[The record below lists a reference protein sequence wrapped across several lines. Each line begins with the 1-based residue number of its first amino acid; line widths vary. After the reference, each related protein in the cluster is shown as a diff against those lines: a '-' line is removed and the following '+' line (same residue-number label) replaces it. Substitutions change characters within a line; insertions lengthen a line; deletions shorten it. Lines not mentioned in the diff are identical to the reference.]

1 MAVLRVPVSEPSLTG
16 NAQAARRVELAICE
30 RVSAEAACSLARE
43 HSHEKAA
50 CSASLPAEAA
60 RTVVTARPARG
71 ADGRSPTTPTA
82 LQAPMQRVQL
92 VNAPIA

>member
-43 HSHEKAA
+43 HSHEKPA
-50 CSASLPAEAA
+50 CSAALPAEAA
-60 RTVVTARPARG
+60 STVVTGRPARG
-71 ADGRSPTTPTA
+71 AYSRGPTSQSA
-82 LQAPMQRVQL
+82 LRAHMQRVQ
-92 VNAPIA
+92 VISSPTA